1 MAAGPIEDY
10 VRTLDRLLVGPGR
23 VKRDMLAEARDSLVD
38 AAVAYQAAG
47 VDPLHAERRAVAEF
61 GAPSRI
67 APEYQREL
75 AAGAARRLALLVA
88 AVAAGGFLVGD
99 RMWQGA
105 PWADRTP
112 SRGYLLAA
120 VTLDH
125 LHPVL
130 AAAAV
135 ALLLGLRRLARRN
148 GDPQRL
154 CRALGLPMIGTLGL
168 STALAVTLFV
178 WTVVTVPQAL
188 TWPPM
193 AVGGVLVAAFT
204 AWQIVAA
211 LRCLRYLFAAWGPR
225 VRPASV
231 AAGPGTC

>member
-23 VKRDMLAEARDSLVD
+23 AKRDMLAEARDSLVD
-38 AAVAYQAAG
+38 AAEAYQAAG
-47 VDPLHAERRAVAEF
+47 VDRQGAERRAVAEF

-88 AVAAGGFLVGD
+88 AVAAGGILVGD

-105 PWADRTP
+105 PWAQRTP
-112 SRGYLLAA
+112 SPGYQLAA
-120 VTLDH
+120 GAVDY

-130 AAAAV
+130 TAAAV
-135 ALLLGLRRLARRN
+135 AFLLGLRWLARRD
-148 GDPQRL
+148 GDPRRL
-154 CRALGLPMIGTLGL
+154 CRTLGL
-168 STALAVTLFV
+168 AMIGMLGLAAALTVTLFV
-178 WTVVTVPQAL
+178 WTVVTVPQAV

-193 AVGGVLVAAFT
+193 AVGGVLVAALT
-204 AWQIVAA
+204 AWQIVVAV
-211 LRCLRYLFAAWGPR
+211 RCLRCSLAAWGPR
-225 VRPASV
+225 VRPASL
-231 AAGPGTC
+231 APGPGTC

>member
-38 AAVAYQAAG
+38 AAEAYQAAG
-47 VDPLHAERRAVAEF
+47 VDRLYAERRAVAEF
-61 GAPSRI
+61 GAPGRI

-88 AVAAGGFLVGD
+88 AVAACGILLGD

-105 PWADRTP
+105 PWAQRTP

-125 LHPVL
+125 LNLVL
-130 AAAAV
+130 TAAAV
-135 ALLLGLRRLARRN
+135 ALLLGLRWLARRD
-148 GDPQRL
+148 GDPRRL
-154 CRALGLPMIGTLGL
+154 CRTLGLAMIGALGLGAG
-168 STALAVTLFV
+168 LAVTLFV
-178 WTVVTVPQAL
+178 WTVVTVPQAV

-193 AVGGVLVAAFT
+193 AVGGVLVAALT
-204 AWQIVAA
+204 AWQIVVAQ
-211 LRCLRYLFAAWGPR
+211 RCLRSLLAA
-225 VRPASV
+225 
-231 AAGPGTC
+231 